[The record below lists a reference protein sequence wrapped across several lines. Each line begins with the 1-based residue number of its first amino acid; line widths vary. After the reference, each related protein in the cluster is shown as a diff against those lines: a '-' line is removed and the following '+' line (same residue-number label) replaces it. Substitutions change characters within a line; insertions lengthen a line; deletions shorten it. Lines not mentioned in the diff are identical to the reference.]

1 MIIIIFILFYLL
13 PIFLIHIV
21 GLYFWKKRT
30 DCGKTIGDMYEY
42 YEEDF
47 DPKLELKVS
56 LRKIRIKCKHE
67 EKIVSYKSFIKGMTK
82 CKYCVGKKKIYISP
96 TDIYKQKLLKIA
108 KDTIITD
115 K

>member
-1 MIIIIFILFYLL
+1 MKLEDKYNHFG
-13 PIFLIHIV
+13 V
-21 GLYFWKKRT
+21 NRQEAEYFVNKLKN
-30 DCGKTIGDMYEY
+30 IYGDMYEY

-82 CKYCVGKKKIYISP
+82 CKYCVGKRKFIFHLPIFINKSF
-96 TDIYKQKLLKIA
+96 
-108 KDTIITD
+108 
-115 K
+115 